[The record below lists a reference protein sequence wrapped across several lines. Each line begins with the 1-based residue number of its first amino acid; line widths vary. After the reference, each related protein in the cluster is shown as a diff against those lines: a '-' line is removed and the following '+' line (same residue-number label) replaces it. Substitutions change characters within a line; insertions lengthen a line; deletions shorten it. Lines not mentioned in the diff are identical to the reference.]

1 MRSSTDLDQ
10 PLRLPDVTGIDRL
23 ARSMPQRELRA
34 LRAVQGDTAEG
45 PDVHDTKYCSGTV
58 QLGCT
63 RYCRNGRTP
72 HCSHLCSQRQRENTT
87 KISAAPPVSR
97 DRFVV
102 RQHAGGGVEGAQGVG
117 VAEVQQVLAHQLVGD
132 ARRHMKT
139 ALETA
144 RCLDPRLPF
153 RCNDRGVQ
161 WVCLF
166 PVRLQLGSIHSCM
179 QCLAGV
185 H

>member
-1 MRSSTDLDQ
+1 MDRQQEVGRL
-10 PLRLPDVTGIDRL
+10 LR
-23 ARSMPQRELRA
+23 
-34 LRAVQGDTAEG
+34 
-45 PDVHDTKYCSGTV
+45 Y
-58 QLGCT
+58 
-63 RYCRNGRTP
+63 
-72 HCSHLCSQRQRENTT
+72 
-87 KISAAPPVSR
+87 PPVGGR
-97 DRFVV
+97 RLIV

-117 VAEVQQVLAHQLVGD
+117 VAKVQQVLAHQLVGD

-153 RCNDRGVQ
+153 GCNDRGAQ